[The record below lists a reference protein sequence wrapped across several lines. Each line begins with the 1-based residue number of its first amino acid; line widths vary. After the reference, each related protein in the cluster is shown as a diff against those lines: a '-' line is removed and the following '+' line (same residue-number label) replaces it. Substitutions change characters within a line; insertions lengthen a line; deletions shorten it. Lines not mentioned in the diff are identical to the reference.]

1 METDCKRKERGNSMK
16 KRKLSVI
23 GIFAGLLSAGM
34 ILTGCGDSSSDN
46 GKIKIE
52 MVQYK
57 PEAVKAFEKME
68 EKFNAS
74 HDDIELTIESPN
86 EAMTILKTRFIK
98 EDQPDIIGIGG
109 DVNYSNFLDADMLT
123 DISDFEGLADIK
135 QAYLDIDKNLEFISR
150 NGVYAVPY
158 AANAAGIL
166 YNKDMFEEN
175 GWEIPTT
182 WEEFLTLLD
191 TIQASGQQPL
201 YFGFKDTWTCL
212 APWNAMA
219 CDLAPADVCQQVN
232 RGETTFSEEYRE
244 LAEKIL
250 QLLPYAQDDPYAYS
264 YNDAC
269 TAFARGESAMYC
281 IGSYAVP
288 QIKSVNP
295 EMNIDSFVFPAND
308 SADGQILNSG
318 IDLQFCIMEDCKEKE
333 AAYEVLRF
341 ILEDENIQIYLD
353 DQNAVP
359 CKEGEFQLPSMLDGM
374 KEYIDAG
381 KMTDYQDH
389 YYPTEM
395 AVDAMIQTY
404 LMKGDTDAWL
414 KKFDRDWTRYN
425 RDLIRKIQDYQKENG
440 EGGNK

>member
-1 METDCKRKERGNSMK
+1 MRGKVMFAAGC
-16 KRKLSVI
+16 SVLLI
-23 GIFAGLLSAGM
+23 CTGMLLS
-34 ILTGCGDSSSDN
+34 GCGDDSQTSD
-46 GKIKIE
+46 GKVKIE

-57 PEAVKAFEKME
+57 PEAVKAFEQLE

-86 EAMTILKTRFIK
+86 EAMTVLKTRFIK

-109 DVNYSNFLDADMLT
+109 DINYSNFLDADMLQ

-135 QAYLDIDKNLEFISR
+135 QAYLDIDKNLEFIPKD
-150 NGVYAVPY
+150 GVYAVPY
-158 AANAAGIL
+158 VANAAGIL
-166 YNKDMFEEN
+166 YNREMFQEN

-182 WEEFLTLLD
+182 WSEFIELLD

-219 CDLAPADVCQQVN
+219 VDLAPADVCQQVN
-232 RGETTFSEEYRE
+232 KGNTTFSEEYRE
-244 LAEKIL
+244 VAEKML
-250 QLLPYAQDDPYAYS
+250 QLLPYAQEDPYAYS

-288 QIKSVNP
+288 QILSVNP
-295 EMNIDSFVFPAND
+295 EMDIDSFVFPAND
-308 SADGQILNSG
+308 NAEENYLNSG
-318 IDLQFCIMEDCKEKE
+318 VDLQFCVMQDCKNKE

-341 ILEDENIQIYLD
+341 MLEDENIQIYLD

-359 CKEGEFQLPSMLDGM
+359 CKEGDFTLPSMLDGM
-374 KEYIDAG
+374 TSFIEEG
-381 KMTDYQDH
+381 KMLDYQDH

-395 AVDAMIQTY
+395 AVDAMIQTF
-404 LMKGDTDAWL
+404 LMDGDVDTFL
-414 KKFDRDWTRYN
+414 TKFDTEWARYN
-425 RDLIRKIQDYQKENG
+425 RDLIRKVQEYEAEHGSNE
-440 EGGNK
+440 EGGNES

>member
-1 METDCKRKERGNSMK
+1 MK

-23 GIFAGLLSAGM
+23 GIFAGILSAGM
-34 ILTGCGDSSSDN
+34 VLSGCGDSSSDN

-135 QAYLDIDKNLEFISR
+135 QAHPDIDKNLEFISR

-182 WEEFLTLLD
+182 WEEFLTLLGYYSG
-191 TIQASGQQPL
+191 AS
-201 YFGFKDTWTCL
+201 
-212 APWNAMA
+212 
-219 CDLAPADVCQQVN
+219 
-232 RGETTFSEEYRE
+232 
-244 LAEKIL
+244 
-250 QLLPYAQDDPYAYS
+250 
-264 YNDAC
+264 
-269 TAFARGESAMYC
+269 TAA
-281 IGSYAVP
+281 AV
-288 QIKSVNP
+288 
-295 EMNIDSFVFPAND
+295 FWF
-308 SADGQILNSG
+308 
-318 IDLQFCIMEDCKEKE
+318 
-333 AAYEVLRF
+333 
-341 ILEDENIQIYLD
+341 
-353 DQNAVP
+353 
-359 CKEGEFQLPSMLDGM
+359 
-374 KEYIDAG
+374 
-381 KMTDYQDH
+381 
-389 YYPTEM
+389 
-395 AVDAMIQTY
+395 
-404 LMKGDTDAWL
+404 
-414 KKFDRDWTRYN
+414 
-425 RDLIRKIQDYQKENG
+425 
-440 EGGNK
+440 